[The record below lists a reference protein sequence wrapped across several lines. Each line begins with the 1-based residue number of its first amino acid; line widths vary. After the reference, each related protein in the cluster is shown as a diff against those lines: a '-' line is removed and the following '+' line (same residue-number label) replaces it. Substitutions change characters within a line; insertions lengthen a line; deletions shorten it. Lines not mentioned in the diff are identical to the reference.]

1 MNASNT
7 TTQPSPSAPA
17 LRTTNSSSFRSGGAA
32 QFISMPEDQAAAL
45 RTAMQAAPSAG
56 SVPAPADT
64 PAQPTRPQ
72 PIIQP
77 HAPIQ
82 TTTVQLPAKP
92 RTAPQPVTQQPVPQP
107 TPIASAP
114 NPQPTPVRTPIAPI
128 APVQPKVEHSAHTP
142 VRIAHRTGTAPV
154 IAITS
159 GKGGVGKTNTAVN
172 LAVTLAACGL
182 KASLVDADL
191 GLANADVL
199 CGITPTTRLDSVLNK
214 SSPSRAANRGLDAI
228 AIDAPGGFKLVPG
241 AVGVRRMTSLAP
253 SERVQLIESLD
264 ALDAASD
271 VILVDTGA
279 GISDGVTD
287 FVQASDLAIVVLTP
301 EPTSIADAYA
311 IIKACFAPH
320 LRRDDERSPVL
331 SVIVNQARSRDEGLA
346 VYQRLSNTCERF
358 LGIRPILLGTLPIDP
373 ALPAAVRRRV
383 PVCLASPSAPISH
396 ELGRVAGEVAK
407 LCGLSTTKTRVNPAS
422 ARRWWSKLLGRA

>member
-1 MNASNT
+1 
-7 TTQPSPSAPA
+7 
-17 LRTTNSSSFRSGGAA
+17 
-32 QFISMPEDQAAAL
+32 
-45 RTAMQAAPSAG
+45 
-56 SVPAPADT
+56 
-64 PAQPTRPQ
+64 
-72 PIIQP
+72 
-77 HAPIQ
+77 
-82 TTTVQLPAKP
+82 
-92 RTAPQPVTQQPVPQP
+92 
-107 TPIASAP
+107 
-114 NPQPTPVRTPIAPI
+114 
-128 APVQPKVEHSAHTP
+128 
-142 VRIAHRTGTAPV
+142 V

-407 LCGLSTTKTRVNPAS
+407 LCGLSTTKTRANPAP